1 MVLIPVKC
9 PVCQSA
15 EVVKYGKQ
23 PNGEQRYRCDNSEC
37 DRTTF
42 LLNYTNKGNQP
53 GTKEKVIEMASNGS
67 GIRDTARVLKISPGT
82 VMSVLKKQNPSYS
95 RSTPRC

>member
-1 MVLIPVKC
+1 MVFIPVKC
-9 PVCQSA
+9 PACHST

-95 RSTPRC
+95 RSIPKC

>member
-23 PNGEQRYRCDNSEC
+23 PKGEQRYRCDNSEC
-37 DRTTF
+37 GRTTF

-53 GTKEKVIEMASNGS
+53 GTKEKVSEMASNGS

-95 RSTPRC
+95 RLTPGC